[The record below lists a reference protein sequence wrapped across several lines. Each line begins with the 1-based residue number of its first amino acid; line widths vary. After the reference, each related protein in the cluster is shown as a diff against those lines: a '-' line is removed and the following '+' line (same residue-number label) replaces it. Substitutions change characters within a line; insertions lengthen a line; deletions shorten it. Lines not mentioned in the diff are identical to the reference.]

1 MTDGHLLLFFF
12 KFFDGDKLYLRLKS
26 FYVNIKKYTWLD
38 EATSNSGY
46 HYLVDYSV
54 LD

>member
-1 MTDGHLLLFFF
+1 MTDGHLELFF
-12 KFFDGDKLYLRLKS
+12 KFFDGDKLYLRLKL
-26 FYVNIKKYTWLD
+26 FYVNIEKYTWLD

-46 HYLVDYSV
+46 HLNPVYSV